1 MITGGQ
7 QNCLQT
13 RKEKEKEK
21 RRAREKDQNRLAKK
35 RSKFWLLCMRAKQK
49 SGLITSD

>member
-1 MITGGQ
+1 MITSGQ

-13 RKEKEKEK
+13 RKEKEKK
-21 RRAREKDQNRLAKK
+21 RAREKDQNRLAKK